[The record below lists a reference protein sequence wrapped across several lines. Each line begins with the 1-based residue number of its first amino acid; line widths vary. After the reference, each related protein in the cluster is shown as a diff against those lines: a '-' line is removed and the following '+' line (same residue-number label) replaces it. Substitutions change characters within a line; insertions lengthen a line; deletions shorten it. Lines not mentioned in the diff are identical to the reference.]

1 MITRFEFDNADN
13 VDKLAMVFDDGTE
26 VVTRIFA
33 YYSIKL
39 YALKDFYVEVWYRQA
54 SNSIDK
60 IQRVELDD
68 VFHLYETSIDISD
81 LYN

>member
-13 VDKLAMVFDDGTE
+13 VDRLAMIFDAGTE

-39 YALKDFYVEVWYRQA
+39 YVLKDFYVEVWYRQ
-54 SNSIDK
+54 SLNSIDK
-60 IQRVELDD
+60 IQRVELND
-68 VFHLYETSIDISD
+68 VFHLYEKSIDISD